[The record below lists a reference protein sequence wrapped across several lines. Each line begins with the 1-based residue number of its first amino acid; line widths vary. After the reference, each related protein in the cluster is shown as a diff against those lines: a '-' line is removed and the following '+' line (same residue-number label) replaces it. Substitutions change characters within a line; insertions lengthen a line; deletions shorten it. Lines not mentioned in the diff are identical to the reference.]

1 MVATSADRL
10 VRLLALVGY
19 LRDHSGVHVDEL
31 ARHFAVTRE
40 QILADVNLL
49 WVTGRPGYLH
59 GDLVDFSPDA
69 IDEDVVELVDAQDL
83 DRPVRLSPAEAVALL
98 VAVRG
103 LGEVL
108 AAGDR
113 ADPGTAQ
120 TLAVLASARE
130 KLTAAAGEAAAGAET
145 VTLTAPA
152 DAPAVL
158 TVVREALDGGS
169 LLRLRY
175 VSARDEVSERD
186 VEPAV
191 LRWDAGHWSL
201 DAWCHRAR
209 GPRTFRLDRVLG
221 AQALPGQVDAERVA
235 QVAAQSSAPRA
246 SGSVQDEAATE
257 VTLDLAPQASWLVE
271 RTPVE
276 SVTDLP
282 DGTLRVRLLVAD
294 PAWFT
299 GLLLT
304 LGGHVRRV
312 DPPEAGHDAAA
323 RARAALAAY
332 RDLEAAGG

>member
-1 MVATSADRL
+1 MAGTSADRL
-10 VRLLALVGY
+10 VRLLGLVGY
-19 LRDHSGVHVDEL
+19 LRDRSGIHVDDL
-31 ARHFAVTRE
+31 ARHFGVTRE
-40 QILADVNLL
+40 QVLADVNLL

-59 GDLVDFSPDA
+59 DDLVDFSPDA
-69 IDEDVVELVDAQDL
+69 IDEGVVELVDAQDL

-108 AAGDR
+108 TADGTAG
-113 ADPGTAQ
+113 APAQ

-130 KLTAAAGEAAAGAET
+130 KLTAAAGAAAETAET

-152 DAPAVL
+152 AAPAAVA
-158 TVVREALDGGS
+158 TVRGALDEGRR
-169 LLRLRY
+169 LRLRY
-175 VSARDEVSERD
+175 VSTRDEVSERD

-191 LRWDAGHWSL
+191 LRWDAGSWSL

-209 GPRTFRLDRVLG
+209 GPRTFRLDRVL
-221 AQALPGQVDAERVA
+221 ALDVLPEPVDADRVA
-235 QVAAQSSAPRA
+235 QVAAEAGA
-246 SGSVQDEAATE
+246 SGGWGQGDGARE
-257 VTLDLAPQASWLVE
+257 VVLDLAPQAQWLVE

-276 SVTDLP
+276 EVTELP
-282 DGTLRVRLLVAD
+282 DGTVRVRLAVGD

-299 GLLLT
+299 GLLLS

-312 DPPEAGHDAAA
+312 DPPAAGREAAA

-332 RDLEAAGG
+332 GELDRELHGER